1 MQLNSIPWQ
10 KRGNAFSIRRLVLCA
25 LKLLVV
31 HPSELAFLSPLFHAP
46 SSKSPFKFLR
56 ANQNTKTYITG
67 SAAQAGAP
75 GAPKPKDQRGR
86 PGQRKKRVKGEAIN
100 HGRASKKHRRTRR
113 AKAKFLKTRGEGQ
126 ASKRKELKEKQS
138 TTEEQATPAHTA
150 RQINDQR
157 EGQASK
163 RKEQRKGD
171 QPPKS

>member
-1 MQLNSIPWQ
+1 LLSFPPYSTLLPLNRPL
-10 KRGNAFSIRRLVLCA
+10 NFSA
-25 LKLLVV
+25 T
-31 HPSELAFLSPLFHAP
+31 
-46 SSKSPFKFLR
+46 
-56 ANQNTKTYITG
+56 NQNTKTYITG
-67 SAAQAGAP
+67 SAAQA

-163 RKEQRKGD
+163 RKEQRKGN